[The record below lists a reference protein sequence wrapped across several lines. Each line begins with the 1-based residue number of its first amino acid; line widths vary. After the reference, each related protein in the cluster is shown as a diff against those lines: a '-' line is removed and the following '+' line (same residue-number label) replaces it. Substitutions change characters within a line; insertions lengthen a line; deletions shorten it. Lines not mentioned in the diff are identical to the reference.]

1 LVTNFYHIFVI
12 KIPQSGRRIRID
24 PKRWIRIDPKR
35 WIRIRI
41 VTYNMDADP
50 AIRFNADP
58 ASGLWYFDYKNVKK
72 LQGEVRPFYLSWIQ
86 IRIINADPDSADQ
99 NH

>member
-35 WIRIRI
+35 WIRIDPKRWIRIRI
-41 VTYNMDADP
+41 VTYNTDADP
-50 AIRFNADP
+50 AFRFNADP

-72 LQGEVRPFYLSWIQ
+72 LQGEK
-86 IRIINADPDSADQ
+86 II
-99 NH
+99 

>member
-24 PKRWIRIDPKR
+24 PKRWIRI
-35 WIRIRI
+35 RI
-41 VTYNMDADP
+41 VTYNTDADP
-50 AIRFNADP
+50 AFRFNADP

-72 LQGEVRPFYLSWIQ
+72 LQGEK
-86 IRIINADPDSADQ
+86 II
-99 NH
+99 